1 MWYRF
6 SSEPLVLK
14 STGRIHPSGTRKW
27 VPITRLA
34 HTSSQLGHDPRTDRC
49 LNVSMIIAPQETRT
63 QLSALSVQ
71 KKGCDRYAIQPILG
85 LLYSERS
92 LQSFQLAGEYPFP
105 FDTVNFQI
113 TILVDW
119 THLPLRLH
127 EQNFRI
133 IEKR

>member
-1 MWYRF
+1 
-6 SSEPLVLK
+6 V
-14 STGRIHPSGTRKW
+14 
-27 VPITRLA
+27 
-34 HTSSQLGHDPRTDRC
+34 
-49 LNVSMIIAPQETRT
+49 IIAPQETRT

-71 KKGCDRYAIQPILG
+71 KKDCDRHAIQPILG

-105 FDTVNFQI
+105 FDTVNPQI

-133 IEKR
+133 IEKRQEKLDFVVGPVRLVPESLSDSADEEQQFLSDSFIVPSVSPFIEEKVQIVA